1 MEALAS
7 LRCPRHTWLPTG
19 PTSSLSGL
27 SAERTKKSTRGI
39 GATSLSSQHLQGTS
53 QGWSP
58 LLGPWSQALCP
69 FHR

>member
-7 LRCPRHTWLPTG
+7 LRCPRHIWLPTG
-19 PTSSLSGL
+19 PTTSLSGL
-27 SAERTKKSTRGI
+27 STEKTKKSTLGT

-58 LLGPWSQALCP
+58 
-69 FHR
+69 